1 MTCSPAVSGAHEDLE
16 IALPAARFH
25 EMAVRLHD
33 CRLFVPDGGQLHY
46 LGDRPGLLEHSH
58 QTWVEHAGR
67 WRLDV
72 MREPSDVGPGGQ
84 DRWVCRRDANL
95 RLPYAEVIRRDQTG
109 VPYLRP
115 DLVML
120 FKAKA
125 VRPRDQDDFDRTV
138 PDLSA
143 DERTHLA
150 VWVARVHGLE
160 HPGWRRCRAEHAPDL
175 SLCQLFSAHAIPEA
189 GSARACQ
196 LAGGEFLVARH

>member
-1 MTCSPAVSGAHEDLE
+1 MSSAAGPLTCSPDVSAAPHEDLE

-25 EMAVRLHD
+25 EMAARLHD
-33 CRLFVPDGGQLHY
+33 CRLFVPDGGQLRY
-46 LGDRPGLLEHSH
+46 LGDRPGLLEQSH

-72 MREPSDVGPGGQ
+72 MREPSEVGPGGQ

-95 RLPYAEVIRRDQTG
+95 RLPYAEVIRRDETG

-115 DLVML
+115 DLVL
-120 FKAKA
+120 PFKAKA

-143 DERTHLA
+143 DERTRLA

-160 HPGWRRCRAEHAPDL
+160 HPW
-175 SLCQLFSAHAIPEA
+175 
-189 GSARACQ
+189 
-196 LAGGEFLVARH
+196 VAALQS